1 MKAIAYNVLECEKRH
16 LAEANSKVH
25 DLTLISNELNQ
36 STIHY
41 SVGKEAV
48 VISDRDVLDEKM
60 LFELYKIGV
69 RYITSR
75 SHTVLHID
83 LLKAEALKLHIARVS
98 DSNSTA
104 EIAEHTMANLT
115 QWTLQGCSSSICPCH
130 SSKYKR

>member
-1 MKAIAYNVLECEKRH
+1 M
-16 LAEANSKVH
+16 
-25 DLTLISNELNQ
+25 
-36 STIHY
+36 
-41 SVGKEAV
+41 
-48 VISDRDVLDEKM
+48 ISDRDVLDEKM

-104 EIAEHTMANLT
+104 EIAEHTIANLT

-130 SSKYKR
+130 SSNYKR